1 MAILIDENSKII
13 IQGITGNI
21 GQSFAKRMIDYQTPI
36 VGGVTPG
43 KGDSKV
49 HDLPVFNTVLDAVN
63 KTGANCSFISVRP
76 TFVKQAVF
84 EAIDAGIKLIVI
96 YSEGVPVHDSL
107 EMVHFAKMKGVKILG
122 PNSAGIVSPGKANM
136 SDLHDSILIEGNIGI
151 VSRSGTLT
159 YEVVEMLKSQNLGTS
174 SIVCLGGDPVV
185 GLQHSE
191 VLELFESDEDT
202 KAIIYVGEIGG
213 NDEIYSAEIIKTM
226 NKPVFSFIA
235 GFHAPEGKKMGHA
248 GAIIENESET
258 AKEKQLIMES
268 AGANRIQVL
277 TDIEKL
283 ISKLYI

>member
-1 MAILIDENSKII
+1 
-13 IQGITGNI
+13 
-21 GQSFAKRMIDYQTPI
+21 MIDYQTPI

-43 KGDSKV
+43 KGDSQV

-159 YEVVEMLKSQNLGTS
+159 YEVVEMLKSENLGTS

-191 VLELFESDEDT
+191 VLKLFESDEDT

-248 GAIIENESET
+248 GAIIENELET

>member
-43 KGDSKV
+43 KGDSQV

-191 VLELFESDEDT
+191 VLKLFESDEDT